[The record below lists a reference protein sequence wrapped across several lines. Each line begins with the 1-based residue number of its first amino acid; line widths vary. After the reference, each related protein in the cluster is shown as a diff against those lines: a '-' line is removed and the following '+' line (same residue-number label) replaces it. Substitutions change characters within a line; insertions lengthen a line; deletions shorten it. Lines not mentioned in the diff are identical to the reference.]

1 MIVPPGLRAG
11 GKVRRGAQ
19 LFLKSYAR
27 YRPAELD
34 RRFAALD
41 VARER
46 ASDALYA
53 EGDLSPYE
61 LKVFSQN
68 GEDGVLIEIF
78 NRIGTTN
85 RYFVEFGIQDG
96 TEGNA
101 VLLAEVFGWSGLFIE
116 ADREDHERLADRYGP
131 TPVTTLCAEVTPETI
146 EGLFASAGVPDEPD
160 LLSIDIDG
168 NDLYV
173 WDAVTGYRPRVVVI
187 EYNSGIR
194 ESGPVAQ
201 RPDPSSRY
209 TGTGAFGASLDAL
222 DVVAARR
229 GYRLAHTDLT
239 GTNAFYV
246 REDLWDGLGVARAP
260 RRRQNFGLTGLG
272 NQPAQPEGGWATIS

>member
-1 MIVPPGLRAG
+1 MAG
-11 GKVRRGAQ
+11 SAASAQ

-34 RRFAALD
+34 RRFAALH

-46 ASDALYA
+46 ASAALYA

-116 ADREDHERLADRYGP
+116 ADERTTSGSP
-131 TPVTTLCAEVTPETI
+131 TA
-146 EGLFASAGVPDEPD
+146 
-160 LLSIDIDG
+160 
-168 NDLYV
+168 
-173 WDAVTGYRPRVVVI
+173 TGRPR
-187 EYNSGIR
+187 
-194 ESGPVAQ
+194 
-201 RPDPSSRY
+201 
-209 TGTGAFGASLDAL
+209 
-222 DVVAARR
+222 
-229 GYRLAHTDLT
+229 
-239 GTNAFYV
+239 
-246 REDLWDGLGVARAP
+246 
-260 RRRQNFGLTGLG
+260 
-272 NQPAQPEGGWATIS
+272 